1 MCRNSYYQ
9 PNSPTRLRN
18 AYRGESTGTSATRR
32 DEMQIFRYAD
42 GGEAR
47 IGVIANDGRRWRLPV
62 QSLAELLQLSLDD
75 VRSFVEA
82 GGESVGESR
91 LLPPIDGRTE
101 VWAAGVTYQR
111 SSDAR
116 QEESVV
122 ADVYARVYDAVRPE
136 LFFKSAAWRVVG
148 AAEPIGVRPD
158 SDINVSEPELALV
171 FNAAGESMGYT
182 ICNDV
187 SSRSI
192 EGENPL
198 YLPQAKVYT
207 GSCAL
212 GPTIRPAWEI
222 ADPYALAIT
231 VQVTRDGTAVWE
243 GETSTSLLHRRFDDL
258 VEHLYRNS
266 DFPDGAVLSTG
277 TGLVPDITF
286 NLEPGDA
293 VEVAIDGIGT
303 LVNEV
308 RPATYA
314 HFGWLTPD
322 PARNPRA

>member
-1 MCRNSYYQ
+1 
-9 PNSPTRLRN
+9 
-18 AYRGESTGTSATRR
+18 
-32 DEMQIFRYAD
+32 MQIFRYAD

-47 IGVIANDGRRWRLPV
+47 IGVLSNDGRRWRLPV
-62 QSLAELLQLSLDD
+62 RSLAELLRMSLHD
-75 VRSFVEA
+75 VRSLVEA
-82 GGESVGESR
+82 PGEPIGESR

-101 VWAAGVTYQR
+101 VWASGVTYQR

-136 LFFKSAAWRVVG
+136 LFFKGAAWRVVG

-158 SDINVSEPELALV
+158 SEINVPEPELALV
-171 FNAAGESMGYT
+171 INAAGETIGYT

-198 YLPQAKVYT
+198 YLPQAKIYT

-212 GPTIRPAWEI
+212 GPTIRPSWEI
-222 ADPYALAIT
+222 ANPYALAIT
-231 VQVTRDGTAVWE
+231 VHVKRDDTAAWE
-243 GETSTSLLHRRFDDL
+243 AQTNTSLLHRRFGDM
-258 VEHLYRNS
+258 VEHLFRNCT
-266 DFPDGAVLSTG
+266 FPDGAVLSTG

-286 NLEPGDA
+286 SLELGDT

-303 LVNEV
+303 LVNDV
-308 RPATYA
+308 RETTAEQ
-314 HFGWLTPD
+314 FGWLTPD
-322 PARNPRA
+322 PVRAHRP

>member
-1 MCRNSYYQ
+1 
-9 PNSPTRLRN
+9 
-18 AYRGESTGTSATRR
+18 
-32 DEMQIFRYAD
+32 MQIVRYAD

-47 IGVIANDGRRWRLPV
+47 IGVMNDDGRRWRLPV
-62 QSLAELLQLSLDD
+62 GSLAELLQLSLDD
-75 VRSFVEA
+75 VRSLVEA
-82 GGESVGESR
+82 GGSESVGDHR

-148 AAEPIGVRPD
+148 VAEPIGVRPD
-158 SDINVSEPELALV
+158 SDINVPEPELALV
-171 FNAAGESMGYT
+171 INAVGETIGYT

-212 GPTIRPAWEI
+212 GPTIRPSWEI
-222 ADPYALAIT
+222 TDPYALAIT
-231 VQVTRDGTAVWE
+231 VHVTRDGIAVWQ
-243 GETSTSLLHRRFDDL
+243 GETSTSLLHRRFDDM
-258 VEHLYRNS
+258 VEHLYRNAN
-266 DFPDGAVLSTG
+266 FPDGAVLSTG
-277 TGLVPDITF
+277 TGLVPEITF
-286 NLEPGDA
+286 NLQSGDT
-293 VEVAIDGIGT
+293 VEVAIGGIGT

-308 RPATYA
+308 RHATDA

-322 PARNPRA
+322 PARDSRA

>member
-1 MCRNSYYQ
+1 VR
-9 PNSPTRLRN
+9 
-18 AYRGESTGTSATRR
+18 
-32 DEMQIFRYAD
+32 
-42 GGEAR
+42 
-47 IGVIANDGRRWRLPV
+47 
-62 QSLAELLQLSLDD
+62 SLAELLRMSLND
-75 VRSFVEA
+75 VRSLVEA
-82 GGESVGESR
+82 PGEPIGESR

-101 VWAAGVTYQR
+101 VWASGVTYQR

-148 AAEPIGVRPD
+148 ATEPIGVRPD
-158 SDINVSEPELALV
+158 SEINVPEPELALV
-171 FNAAGESMGYT
+171 INAAGETIGYT

-198 YLPQAKVYT
+198 YLPQAKIYT

-212 GPTIRPAWEI
+212 GPTIRPSWEI

-231 VQVTRDGTAVWE
+231 VHVKRDGTAVWE
-243 GETSTSLLHRRFDDL
+243 GETSTSMLHRRFDDM

-266 DFPDGAVLSTG
+266 SFPDGAVLSTG

-286 NLEPGDA
+286 SLELGDT
-293 VEVAIDGIGT
+293 VEVAIDGLGT
-303 LVNEV
+303 LINDV
-308 RPATYA
+308 REATESN
-314 HFGWLTPD
+314 FGWLTPD
-322 PARNPRA
+322 PVRAHHPTPRDRWS